1 MKLHASIFVA
11 GAFSAVQAAIFEAP
25 VYIFNDKSTASASH
39 DLPSLSPE
47 TARLVLAD
55 RLGLSQYHSL
65 LGANEFT
72 IQHLNQL
79 GALRSQ
85 HLLNDEPEQGRRSGR
100 LLLVIEGIETP
111 QGTYIFIPI

>member
-1 MKLHASIFVA
+1 MRLHASIFIA
-11 GAFSAVQAAIFEAP
+11 GAFSVVQAAVLEAP
-25 VYIFNDKSTASASH
+25 VYIFNDKSTASASQ

-65 LGANEFT
+65 LGANELT
-72 IQHLNQL
+72 IKYLNQL

-85 HLLNDEPEQGRRSGR
+85 HLLNDEPERSRRSGR
-100 LLLVIEGIETP
+100 LLLVIEGVETP
-111 QGTYIFIPI
+111 QGTYIFISI